1 MFPDNI
7 SWNIDILVVINV
19 WKNNFGFHSNRKT
32 QGQNHQVNNLYFKY
46 QVCVVKLRHLNTF
59 LQSRL
64 LFHEPHCRWSK
75 SLSINILTKYYLI
88 SLNSARF
95 STFVRQK
102 LVPFHHPMP
111 HPPMAP
117 LPRLPLAIL
126 TALPAPTQT
135 SWSRRT
141 GNVWRCGCW
150 RWKSSRFSTGTW
162 RFSKRNFRYVWF
174 IYCSPSS
181 CEWRPFLMKDFRLV
195 IRTPFVCKTLHGYW
209 LVFIDID
216 EVLIMGSQAFYLFPS
231 AHNLT

>member
-1 MFPDNI
+1 M
-7 SWNIDILVVINV
+7 V
-19 WKNNFGFHSNRKT
+19 KK
-32 QGQNHQVNNLYFKY
+32 VNLHPYNA
-46 QVCVVKLRHLNTF
+46 
-59 LQSRL
+59 
-64 LFHEPHCRWSK
+64 
-75 SLSINILTKYYLI
+75 LI

-162 RFSKRNFRYVWF
+162 RFSRRNFRYVWF

-195 IRTPFVCKTLHGYW
+195 IRTTFVCKTLHGYW

-216 EVLIMGSQAFYLFPS
+216 EVLKIGSQAFYLLSS
-231 AHNLT
+231 AHNLTLMILPTFSLLILFFNDSRHLSSTFSSFHVLEMMLGGILIHIITNNSRITVLDETKSVKPAWEI